1 MSNETMRLLGSN
13 KNVISKDSETSENV
27 PKLEILDAVLM
38 QTIINNYQNYYS
50 HFYQINNLD
59 K

>member
-1 MSNETMRLLGSN
+1 MRLLGRN

-38 QTIINNYQNYYS
+38 HSSVVNNNYQQS
-50 HFYQINNLD
+50 SKLLFTFLPD
-59 K
+59 KQFG

>member
-1 MSNETMRLLGSN
+1 MRLLGSN

-38 QTIINNYQNYYS
+38 HSSVVNNNYQQS
-50 HFYQINNLD
+50 SKLLFTFLSD
-59 K
+59 KQFG

>member
-1 MSNETMRLLGSN
+1 MRLLGSN

-38 QTIINNYQNYYS
+38 HSSLVNNNYQQS
-50 HFYQINNLD
+50 SKLLFTFLPD
-59 K
+59 KQFG

>member
-1 MSNETMRLLGSN
+1 MRLLGSN

-38 QTIINNYQNYYS
+38 HSSVVNNNYQQS
-50 HFYQINNLD
+50 SKLLFTFLPD
-59 K
+59 KQFG